1 MDIIEIYPDH
11 LFSIKNDGEELNEY
25 QNIFKRLSDKDTV
38 LEFFKANECY
48 LKNDFWGKYGL
59 SPENAA
65 ASVIEDVYELEQ
77 YIEDLCKHSQCNT
90 RPDLDDYFKYL
101 DGQYAYELE
110 YIPMKG
116 YGSYSPTFVRI
127 YALKIQPNVY
137 VIVYGGL
144 KLAKKIKDSPVLKD
158 NVMSRIDTARRFL
171 HEIGVSDE
179 DDLKMM

>member
-1 MDIIEIYPDH
+1 MDIVEIYPDH
-11 LFSIKNDGEELNEY
+11 LFSIKNEGEKLNEY
-25 QNIFKRLSDKDTV
+25 QNIFKRLSDKDAV
-38 LEFFKANECY
+38 LEFFKTNECY

-59 SPENAA
+59 TPENAA

-77 YIEDLCKHSQCNT
+77 YIEDLCKHSRCGT
-90 RPDLDDYFKYL
+90 YPDLDDYFRYL

-110 YIPMKG
+110 FIPMKG
-116 YGSYSPTFVRI
+116 YGSCSPTFVRI

-158 NVMSRIDTARRFL
+158 DVMWRIDTARRFL
-171 HEIGVSDE
+171 KGIGVSDG
-179 DDLKMM
+179 DDLK